1 MAWEYNARD
10 RTLIVDLH
18 KLLVHDN
25 DDGEEQIS
33 NILTHVHLRVVDHLI
48 IHAYVE
54 SWTRDAYDGCTM
66 TLYHPIEI
74 GCFLELDDL
83 VCNPPLEVH
92 VTCRLSGDIDDDNE

>member
-1 MAWEYNARD
+1 MNLPSHVQSHILAILGSREYMAWEYNAHD

-25 DDGEEQIS
+25 DDCEEQIS

-54 SWTRDAYDGCTM
+54 S
-66 TLYHPIEI
+66 
-74 GCFLELDDL
+74 
-83 VCNPPLEVH
+83 
-92 VTCRLSGDIDDDNE
+92 